1 MAEGQST
8 QTGSE
13 VDLEGIQ
20 DRAVEGL
27 KQARGSVESFAR
39 ENPRT
44 AVAIALGVGFVLGGG
59 LTPRV
64 LLGIGAIAA
73 RRFARDYAREQ
84 LSGFT
89 RGVVGQGD
97 RESASA

>member
-8 QTGSE
+8 ETGE
-13 VDLEGIQ
+13 VDVDELQ
-20 DRAVEGL
+20 DRAVEGF
-27 KQARGSVESFAR
+27 KQARGTIESFAR

-44 AVAIALGVGFVLGGG
+44 AVAIALGIGFVLGGG

-64 LLGIGAIAA
+64 LFGIGALAA
-73 RRFARDYAREQ
+73 RRFVRDYARQQ
-84 LSGFT
+84 LAGIT
-89 RGVVGQGD
+89 RGAVSAGD